1 MRELKDWCVSSD
13 ARIKKKPNV
22 NDDTALD
29 KILNILTKT
38 YECKWCNK

>member
-1 MRELKDWCVSSD
+1 MREL
-13 ARIKKKPNV
+13 KKKPNV

-38 YECKWCNK
+38 YEYK